1 MIIYKCDICNREVES
16 HEDIDTLGLATRSVD
31 VCWFCK
37 QKLKVD
43 YRQRIRDF
51 DNNFIEELKKQK

>member
-16 HEDIDTLGLATRSVD
+16 VEDLDTMGLATRSID

-37 QKLKVD
+37 QKTKVD
-43 YRQRIRDF
+43 YREQIRAF
-51 DNNFIEELKKQK
+51 DINFIEELKKQK

>member
-1 MIIYKCDICNREVES
+1 MIIYKCDICNREVEGA
-16 HEDIDTLGLATRSVD
+16 DDLDTLGLATRSVD

-37 QKLKVD
+37 QKMKVD
-43 YRQRIRDF
+43 YREQIREF

>member
-1 MIIYKCDICNREVES
+1 MIIYKCDICNREVEGV
-16 HEDIDTLGLATRSVD
+16 DDLDTLGLATRSVD

-37 QKLKVD
+37 QKMKVD
-43 YRQRIRDF
+43 YREQIREF